1 MYHCQLQIY
10 LAGHGSEALGILK
23 RLPPS
28 PGFSHSFTESREP
41 DPSLAADAGLI
52 LADVQGQDALA
63 AVQALLR
70 AKAPEAECIVIA
82 SREQAGLL
90 EEVLD
95 GLADLWTGPL
105 SGAELRFRFQR
116 WQRERK
122 LRADAW
128 ETHQFLEATINS
140 VPNLIWYKDKN
151 GIHEKVNDSFCRTVN
166 KTKQQVQGRG
176 HAYIWDVEHDD
187 PACIESE
194 REVMQNRRTFVSEE
208 TVQTGEGTRL
218 LTTYKS
224 PLYDLDGSVMGTVG
238 VAIDVT
244 QERAYEQEIVHKN
257 NTLEML
263 FTTMD
268 CGVMTHSTDGSRIL
282 SINRAAL
289 RILGYESMEEM
300 LIDGFDMVA
309 DSVVDEDKQQ
319 LRECITSLKK
329 VGDNVST
336 EYRVRHPD
344 GSELHVMG
352 NVKLLE
358 ENGELFYQRFLLD
371 CTEQKLQEKRERA
384 ESERRQSEL
393 VHALSID
400 YSLACFF
407 DIDTGLGSGW
417 TRAATGC
424 LRRRLPMGAPSMR
437 G

>member
-10 LAGHGSEALGILK
+10 LAGHGPEALGILK

-151 GIHEKVNDSFCRTVN
+151 GI
-166 KTKQQVQGRG
+166 
-176 HAYIWDVEHDD
+176 
-187 PACIESE
+187 
-194 REVMQNRRTFVSEE
+194 
-208 TVQTGEGTRL
+208 
-218 LTTYKS
+218 
-224 PLYDLDGSVMGTVG
+224 
-238 VAIDVT
+238 
-244 QERAYEQEIVHKN
+244 
-257 NTLEML
+257 
-263 FTTMD
+263 
-268 CGVMTHSTDGSRIL
+268 
-282 SINRAAL
+282 
-289 RILGYESMEEM
+289 
-300 LIDGFDMVA
+300 
-309 DSVVDEDKQQ
+309 
-319 LRECITSLKK
+319 
-329 VGDNVST
+329 
-336 EYRVRHPD
+336 
-344 GSELHVMG
+344 
-352 NVKLLE
+352 
-358 ENGELFYQRFLLD
+358 
-371 CTEQKLQEKRERA
+371 
-384 ESERRQSEL
+384 
-393 VHALSID
+393 
-400 YSLACFF
+400 
-407 DIDTGLGSGW
+407 
-417 TRAATGC
+417 
-424 LRRRLPMGAPSMR
+424 
-437 G
+437 